1 MRIKEIAA
9 TAQTARVQES
19 FVRRTSN
26 SVITLL
32 IVRNKEEFPS
42 GEKYHGGIE
51 LIHIIS
57 SRTSLKTVKR
67 LSLLDEF
74 CDLQ

>member
-42 GEKYHGGIE
+42 AE
-51 LIHIIS
+51 IS
-57 SRTSLKTVKR
+57 RR
-67 LSLLDEF
+67 H
-74 CDLQ
+74 